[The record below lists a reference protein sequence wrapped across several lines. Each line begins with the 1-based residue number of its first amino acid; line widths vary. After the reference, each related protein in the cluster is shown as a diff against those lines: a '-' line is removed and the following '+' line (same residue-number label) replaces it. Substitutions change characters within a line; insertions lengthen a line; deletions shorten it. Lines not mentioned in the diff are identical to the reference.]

1 MAFVCCA
8 SCGYMHRESEPE
20 CRYGQPAGSCPRC
33 DWTMYWTDWLDP
45 RRLSNLFARSDDQ
58 RP

>member
-8 SCGYMHRESEPE
+8 SCGYTHRHRGPGW
-20 CRYGQPAGSCPRC
+20 RYGQPAGSCPNC
-33 DWTMYWTDWLDP
+33 NGTMYWTDWLDP
-45 RRLSNLFARSDDQ
+45 RRLSNLFGRLDDQ